1 MMSETLE
8 EQTYD
13 NIIFELKLLSKIK
26 KTDKLTTS
34 GEKLGIDTNGYLQGV
49 YRAYNGDSRV
59 ATLERIE
66 KLCENSFKFLNIT
79 LKNAQNNR
87 GIVFSV
93 HQKNNINEQLKQMW
107 LEMSGAIKGLE
118 NLKITYQDDASIE
131 SRIDLCIDKMKGY
144 ISDITNN
151 LYSTANNVKLPPQ
164 QNIV

>member
-1 MMSETLE
+1 MMSETPE
-8 EQTYD
+8 DQVYD

-34 GEKLGIDTNGYLQGV
+34 GEKLGIDNNGYLQGV
-49 YRAYNGDSRV
+49 YRAYYGDSRE

-66 KLCENSFKFLNIT
+66 KLCENSFKFLNTT

-87 GIVFSV
+87 GMVFSV

-131 SRIDLCIDKMKGY
+131 SRIDLCIDKIKG
-144 ISDITNN
+144 
-151 LYSTANNVKLPPQ
+151 
-164 QNIV
+164 